1 MATTKGVHIK
11 FEGLTEL
18 QKKLLNAAEPGALK
32 KVVRQNGAELQQR
45 MKREAVF
52 TGGYSQ
58 GDTEQSIS
66 LHITDGGDT
75 ARVGPETEYSPY
87 VEYGTRFMEAQPFVV
102 PAFDAQKDIFH
113 RDVEKLVE
121 KLLK

>member
-1 MATTKGVHIK
+1 MAKGIHIK

-45 MKREAVF
+45 MQRGAVF
-52 TGGYSQ
+52 TKGYSTGATQ
-58 GDTEQSIS
+58 QNIS
-66 LHITDGGDT
+66 LHIADGGDT
-75 ARVGPETEYSPY
+75 AKVGPETEYSPY
-87 VEYGTRFMEAQPFVV
+87 VEYGTRFMAAQPFVK

-113 RDVEKLVE
+113 RDVEKLVR